1 MEILS
6 NFISIYCFIAFI
18 LGAVF
23 MLTMLCIAAM
33 GKVQEPMN
41 KVHFYVARDKNDE
54 LFLYMGKP
62 FRGINKFHPYQN
74 GCIIISDDD
83 LSNFRVNKDDY
94 ANLKWEDEPVEVFLN
109 LEG

>member
-1 MEILS
+1 MVNILLIS
-6 NFISIYCFIAFI
+6 LGFIIAFI
-18 LGAVF
+18 IVLYYELRIERTV
-23 MLTMLCIAAM
+23 
-33 GKVQEPMN
+33 PRN

>member
-1 MEILS
+1 
-6 NFISIYCFIAFI
+6 
-18 LGAVF
+18 

-94 ANLKWEDEPVEVFLN
+94 ANLKWENEPVEVFLN